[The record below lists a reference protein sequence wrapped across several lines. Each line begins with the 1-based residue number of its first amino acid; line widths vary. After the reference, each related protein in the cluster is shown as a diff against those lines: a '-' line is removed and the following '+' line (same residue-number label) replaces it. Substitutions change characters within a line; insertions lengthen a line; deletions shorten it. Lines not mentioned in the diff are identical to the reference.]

1 MDNKLILDELFG
13 SDRNVLKKDKV
24 ARNYW
29 DEEVFIII
37 WGGRGS
43 LRFAST
49 IWYRCVSMIC
59 GSTPSTTPR
68 GSKNLD
74 YPIGR
79 CKKRHDQHFLRDFQA
94 DKS

>member
-37 WGGRGS
+37 WGVRGS
-43 LRFAST
+43 LRFANI

-59 GSTPSTTPR
+59 GSTPSTTLR
-68 GSKNLD
+68 ESKL
-74 YPIGR
+74 
-79 CKKRHDQHFLRDFQA
+79 
-94 DKS
+94 